1 MTAAGHASF
10 TAATGYDITKA
21 NGELAMSLL
30 RYRALCAVS
39 MGIVAYATIHLILAG
54 GPRGAPNFLLQMDA
68 ACAFLLG
75 ACYFAFKQR
84 EVDWMERPEKLRK
97 LRLGIQLLR
106 VGILLY
112 FVALC
117 ATLYDRFW
125 ATSLGM

>member
-1 MTAAGHASF
+1 
-10 TAATGYDITKA
+10 
-21 NGELAMSLL
+21 MSLL

-39 MGIVAYATIHLILAG
+39 MAIVAYATIHLILAG

-68 ACAFLLG
+68 AGAFLLG
-75 ACYFAFKQR
+75 ACYFEFKQR
-84 EVDWMERPEKLRK
+84 EVDWMDRPEKLRK

-117 ATLYDRFW
+117 ASLYDRFC
-125 ATSLGM
+125 ATSLGT

>member
-1 MTAAGHASF
+1 
-10 TAATGYDITKA
+10 
-21 NGELAMSLL
+21 MSLL
-30 RYRALCAVS
+30 RYRTLCAVS

-84 EVDWMERPEKLRK
+84 EIDWMEHPEKLRK

-106 VGILLY
+106 VGTLLY
-112 FVALC
+112 LVALC
-117 ATLYDRFW
+117 ATLCDRFS
-125 ATSLGM
+125 ATSLGA